1 MARAL
6 PPSGTVASRRVAPV
20 PVMDRLRPPAGTDA
34 SRRVAPAWFARAPA
48 DPVLLGRVPIGR
60 VPIDPAAIAQFP
72 IARAAIDR
80 VRHVTARP
88 GIVLSV
94 ARALMVV
101 EALRVVR
108 LALATGSP
116 GAIATRPNAS
126 HQRPPNV
133 GRWK

>member
-6 PPSGTVASRRVAPV
+6 PPSGTVASRPIAPV

-34 SRRVAPAWFARAPA
+34 SRRV
-48 DPVLLGRVPIGR
+48 DP
-60 VPIDPAAIAQFP
+60 DAIAQFP
-72 IARAAIDR
+72 IDRAAIDR

-88 GIVLSV
+88 GIVRSV
-94 ARALMVV
+94 ARALTVV